1 MDTQSH
7 THTLVEV
14 ASVLD
19 MLQPT
24 YIQCRKER
32 DIHLY
37 IYIYRKTRN
46 GTERKGAK
54 RREKRIERK
63 KKEGRKKERKT
74 ERKKERK

>member
-37 IYIYRKTRN
+37 IYIGTRN

-63 KKEGRKKERKT
+63 KEGRKEESK
-74 ERKKERK
+74 